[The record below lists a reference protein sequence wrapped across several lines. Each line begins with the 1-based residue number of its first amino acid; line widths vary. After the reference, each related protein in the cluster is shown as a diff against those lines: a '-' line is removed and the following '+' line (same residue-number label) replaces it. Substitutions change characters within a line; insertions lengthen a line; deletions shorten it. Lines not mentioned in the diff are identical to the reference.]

1 MKKIFKLS
9 SLALLMFLGVSCSED
24 DQMIATPSGGPEL
37 LNPESGT
44 AYVLAPEN
52 ASSDLVTLVWDHA
65 DYSVQTV
72 VNYELEVAL
81 AGTDF
86 ETPVSAGTTVNR
98 YYTWK
103 VEDLNTVAV
112 AAGLSPF
119 TAGDIDVRLKSTLG
133 SNQGMSA
140 YSNVITLTVTPY
152 STDLPKVYAI
162 GNFLNASGYGS
173 DWTPAATL
181 PALAASAFG
190 KTDFEGY
197 LYMNVPTPE
206 VKILPTNT
214 SFDGDF
220 GDDGSFTGTLVQT
233 GESNIQL
240 AASGYY
246 RVKANTGEITTQN
259 PDGLTYNFQLVS
271 SWGIIGA
278 ATPTGWDSDTNMTY
292 NPATKKWEIVI
303 ALTVEK
309 FKFRYNDTWNIGD
322 AQFNLGLFDPTKTGQ
337 NYAGESM
344 SYGGGDIP
352 VTTAGTYL
360 VQLDLSNPRD
370 YKYTLTLQ

>member
-44 AYVLAPEN
+44 AYVLSPEN

-81 AGTDF
+81 SGSDF
-86 ETPVSAGTTVNR
+86 ATPISAGTTVNR

-103 VEDLNTVAV
+103 VEDLNNVAV

-152 STDLPKVYAI
+152 STDLPKLAVP
-162 GNFLNASGYGS
+162 GNHQGWSDANNFESAPRIAASGFGLTDYEGYMWLDGEFKFLAPNASGAFAWGNT
-173 DWTPAATL
+173 DW
-181 PALAASAFG
+181 
-190 KTDFEGY
+190 
-197 LYMNVPTPE
+197 
-206 VKILPTNT
+206 
-214 SFDGDF
+214 
-220 GDDGSFTGTLVQT
+220 GDDGSFSGTLVVT
-233 GESNIQL
+233 GESNCNTTT
-240 AASGYY
+240 GFY
-246 RVKANTGEITTQN
+246 RVKADTSA
-259 PDGLTYNFQLVS
+259 LTYAVDPV
-271 SWGIIGA
+271 SWGIIGE
-278 ATPTGWDSDTNMTY
+278 ATPTGWDSDTDLTY
-292 NPATKKWEIVI
+292 NPTTKKLELASIT
-303 ALTVEK
+303 LTNGLK
-309 FKFRYNDTWNIGD
+309 FKFRGNNAWSNGFD
-322 AQFNLGLFDPTKTGQ
+322 LGTVNADGYLVD
-337 NYAGESM
+337 
-344 SYGGGDIP
+344 GGDLTHTGPTGNYKVI
-352 VTTAGTYL
+352 
-360 VQLDLSNPRD
+360 LDLSNPRR
-370 YKYTLTLQ
+370 YTYTLIAL